1 MTGYIAR
8 RMLWLIPV
16 VLIVAGLT
24 FILMHNAPG
33 GPWDRDPNSR
43 QVDPVA
49 QARLNAFYGLDKPLV
64 YQFTSYLIGGR
75 NLVTKQWSCGL
86 ICGNMG
92 PSYRV
97 RGMTVQQYLFTPPV
111 GKSFLY
117 SKAGYSLRLGVL
129 SLLLAVVVGIPVGVI
144 SALKQNTWIDYV
156 SLFIATVGISV
167 PNFVIAIFL
176 IIIFASTLK
185 MVPVIP
191 ISWDDVSVWV
201 LPAVV
206 LGFGTLAR
214 SARLTRA
221 SMLEVMR
228 MDYIRT
234 ARAKGLTER
243 LVIYRHMIKNA
254 MIPVVTFLGPAL
266 AGLVT
271 GSFIIETIFGFP
283 GMGRA
288 YVTAISNR
296 DYSMIMGTTI
306 IFAVIVAVMNLVV
319 DVVYVFLDPRIKLA
333 D

>member
-1 MTGYIAR
+1 
-8 RMLWLIPV
+8 
-16 VLIVAGLT
+16 
-24 FILMHNAPG
+24 
-33 GPWDRDPNSR
+33 
-43 QVDPVA
+43 
-49 QARLNAFYGLDKPLV
+49 
-64 YQFTSYLIGGR
+64 
-75 NLVTKQWSCGL
+75 
-86 ICGNMG
+86 
-92 PSYRV
+92 
-97 RGMTVQQYLFTPPV
+97 
-111 GKSFLY
+111 
-117 SKAGYSLRLGVL
+117 
-129 SLLLAVVVGIPVGVI
+129 
-144 SALKQNTWIDYV
+144 
-156 SLFIATVGISV
+156 
-167 PNFVIAIFL
+167 
-176 IIIFASTLK
+176 

-214 SARLTRA
+214 TARLTRA

-306 IFAVIVAVMNLVV
+306 IFAVIVAVMNLIV

>member
-1 MTGYIAR
+1 MTGYIAKR
-8 RMLWLIPV
+8 LLWLIPV

-33 GPWDRDPNSR
+33 GPWDRDPSSR
-43 QVDPVA
+43 QVDAVA
-49 QARLNAFYGLDKPLV
+49 QARLNAFYGLDKPLF
-64 YQFTSYLIGGR
+64 YQFTSYLIGGK
-75 NLVTKQWSCGL
+75 NSVTNEWSCGL

-111 GKSFLY
+111 GRSFLY

-129 SLLLAVVVGIPVGVI
+129 ALVLAVVVGIPTGAI
-144 SALKQNTWIDYV
+144 SALKQNTWIDYI

-185 MVPVIP
+185 WVPVIP
-191 ISWDDVSVWV
+191 ISWDDFSVWM
-201 LPAVV
+201 LPAIV

-271 GSFIIETIFGFP
+271 GSFIIETMFGFP

-306 IFAVIVAVMNLVV
+306 IFAVIVAVMNLFV